1 MLYLAYYISMLLG
14 SLAHSGNTLATV
26 LTAKFKYLDIHDVG
40 HR

>member
-1 MLYLAYYISMLLG
+1 MLYLAYYISMLLD

-26 LTAKFKYLDIHDVG
+26 LTAKFKDIHDVG